1 MWDIL
6 GGVSGVSSL
15 LSRPSRIGYH
25 DFLSGTWFRE
35 EIGIYTANQNT
46 HQAVTRKACNLQDT
60 DPDSVV
66 KPTNVYIPP
75 CHEISI
81 DPIANN
87 NPFIM
92 TNSDSDIMAD

>member
-15 LSRPSRIGYH
+15 LSRPGRIGYH
-25 DFLSGTWFRE
+25 DFLSGTWFRK
-35 EIGIYTANQNT
+35 EIGIYTTNQST
-46 HQAVTRKACNLQDT
+46 YQAVTRTACNLQDT

-66 KPTNVYIPP
+66 KPTNVYNPS

-87 NPFIM
+87 NPFIIFQKP
-92 TNSDSDIMAD
+92 NDK